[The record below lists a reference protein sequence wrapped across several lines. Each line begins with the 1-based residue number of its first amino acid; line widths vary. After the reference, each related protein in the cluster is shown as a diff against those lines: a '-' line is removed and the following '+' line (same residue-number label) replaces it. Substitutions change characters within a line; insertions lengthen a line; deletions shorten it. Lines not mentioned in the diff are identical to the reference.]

1 MFIEFKLKFIEV
13 IMKIKRFILRLN
25 NFKNILKQLDM
36 FKRFFIKQ
44 IFF

>member
-13 IMKIKRFILRLN
+13 IMKIKQFILRLN

-44 IFF
+44 NFF